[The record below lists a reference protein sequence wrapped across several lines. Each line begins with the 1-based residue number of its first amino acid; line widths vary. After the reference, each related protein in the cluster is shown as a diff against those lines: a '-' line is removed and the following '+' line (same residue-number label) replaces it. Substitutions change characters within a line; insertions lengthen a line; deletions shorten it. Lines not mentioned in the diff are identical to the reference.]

1 MKYFNIKT
9 SNGIET
15 IDSVDRN
22 DYRNFNE
29 YKKAVNALLKEYR
42 TAYQKTWYSRL
53 YISKVYKRLEKQ
65 IILLYWIFVLNCI
78 KNTIWISRS

>member
-9 SNGIET
+9 NNGIET

-42 TAYQKTWYSRL
+42 TDYKRHGIHV
-53 YISKVYKRLEKQ
+53 YISQKCTND
-65 IILLYWIFVLNCI
+65 W
-78 KNTIWISRS
+78 KNK